1 MKLFASVV
9 GFLLFLCGNAQ
20 NQGFIP
26 PEDYFV
32 IEGDTVINSSIE
44 LKEVILFQPL
54 RFSNYD
60 EAKRYVILR
69 ERTHKVY
76 PYAKMA
82 ADRLNVLSE
91 RLNKIK
97 SKINKMKMSKSTSM
111 ICALITTFIWGTA
124 FIAQDTGMDNIGPLT
139 FNFSR
144 FFVGFITILPIAL
157 FFERKKILVEISSN
171 SKVFYKYLLFMGISL
186 FLGTYLQQAS
196 LQYTNIANA
205 AFFTVFYVP
214 IVPILLFF
222 IYSKKVHWSIW
233 PAIGLCI
240 LGVYLLSDFSNSEI
254 MLGDGLVILCSVFWA
269 LHIIFAGK
277 FMEEFDIPMF
287 YAALQ
292 ALFVAT
298 LSLIFSFIFEEINIS
313 KILMES
319 SSILYAGALSGG
331 IAFTLQMY
339 AQKNIEEAP
348 AAIIYSLEGVFAAVA
363 GWIILNQFL
372 STNNMIGCLLILIA
386 VISSQISPSSKN

>member
-1 MKLFASVV
+1 MTKS
-9 GFLLFLCGNAQ
+9 
-20 NQGFIP
+20 
-26 PEDYFV
+26 
-32 IEGDTVINSSIE
+32 
-44 LKEVILFQPL
+44 
-54 RFSNYD
+54 
-60 EAKRYVILR
+60 
-69 ERTHKVY
+69 
-76 PYAKMA
+76 
-82 ADRLNVLSE
+82 LS
-91 RLNKIK
+91 
-97 SKINKMKMSKSTSM
+97 MV
-111 ICALITTFIWGTA
+111 CALVTTFIWGTA

-139 FNFSR
+139 FNSAR
-144 FFVGFITILPIAL
+144 FTVGFFTILPLAL
-157 FFERKKILVEISSN
+157 IFERKKIKLEIL
-171 SKVFYKYLLFMGISL
+171 SKSKLFIKYLVFMGVSL
-186 FLGTYLQQAS
+186 FLGTFLQQTA

-298 LSLIFSFIFEEINIS
+298 LSLIFSYIFEEINIS

-348 AAIIYSLEGVFAAVA
+348 AAIIYSLEGVFAAIA

>member
-1 MKLFASVV
+1 MTKS
-9 GFLLFLCGNAQ
+9 
-20 NQGFIP
+20 
-26 PEDYFV
+26 
-32 IEGDTVINSSIE
+32 
-44 LKEVILFQPL
+44 
-54 RFSNYD
+54 
-60 EAKRYVILR
+60 
-69 ERTHKVY
+69 
-76 PYAKMA
+76 
-82 ADRLNVLSE
+82 LS
-91 RLNKIK
+91 
-97 SKINKMKMSKSTSM
+97 MV
-111 ICALITTFIWGTA
+111 CALVTTFIWGTA

-139 FNFSR
+139 FNSAR
-144 FFVGFITILPIAL
+144 FTVGFFTILPLAL
-157 FFERKKILVEISSN
+157 IFERKKIKLEIL
-171 SKVFYKYLLFMGISL
+171 SKSKLFIKYLVFMGVSL
-186 FLGTYLQQAS
+186 FLGTFLQQTA

-298 LSLIFSFIFEEINIS
+298 LSLIFSFIFEEINVS

>member
-1 MKLFASVV
+1 MTKS
-9 GFLLFLCGNAQ
+9 
-20 NQGFIP
+20 
-26 PEDYFV
+26 
-32 IEGDTVINSSIE
+32 
-44 LKEVILFQPL
+44 
-54 RFSNYD
+54 
-60 EAKRYVILR
+60 
-69 ERTHKVY
+69 
-76 PYAKMA
+76 
-82 ADRLNVLSE
+82 LS
-91 RLNKIK
+91 
-97 SKINKMKMSKSTSM
+97 MV
-111 ICALITTFIWGTA
+111 CALVTTFIWGTA

-139 FNFSR
+139 FNAAR
-144 FFVGFITILPIAL
+144 FVVGFLTILPLAL
-157 FFERKKILVEISSN
+157 FFERKKIKLEIL
-171 SKVFYKYLLFMGISL
+171 SKSKLFMKYLVFMGVSL
-186 FLGTYLQQAS
+186 FLGTFLQQTA

-233 PAIGLCI
+233 PAIGLCVF
-240 LGVYLLSDFSNSEI
+240 GVYLLSDFSNSEI

-292 ALFVAT
+292 ALFVAL
-298 LSLIFSFIFEEINIS
+298 LSIIFSYIFEEINIS
-313 KILMES
+313 KILMEN

-331 IAFTLQMY
+331 IAFTLQMF

-348 AAIIYSLEGVFAAVA
+348 AAIIYSLEGVFAAIA
-363 GWIILNQFL
+363 GWVILNQFL

-386 VISSQISPSSKN
+386 VISSQISPSTKS

>member
-1 MKLFASVV
+1 MTKS
-9 GFLLFLCGNAQ
+9 
-20 NQGFIP
+20 
-26 PEDYFV
+26 
-32 IEGDTVINSSIE
+32 
-44 LKEVILFQPL
+44 
-54 RFSNYD
+54 
-60 EAKRYVILR
+60 
-69 ERTHKVY
+69 
-76 PYAKMA
+76 
-82 ADRLNVLSE
+82 LS
-91 RLNKIK
+91 
-97 SKINKMKMSKSTSM
+97 MV
-111 ICALITTFIWGTA
+111 CALVTTFIWGTA

-139 FNFSR
+139 FNSAR
-144 FFVGFITILPIAL
+144 FTVGFFTILPLAL
-157 FFERKKILVEISSN
+157 IFERKKIKLEIL
-171 SKVFYKYLLFMGISL
+171 SKSKLFIKYLVFMGVSL
-186 FLGTYLQQAS
+186 FLGTFLQQAA

-292 ALFVAT
+292 ALFVAA
-298 LSLIFSFIFEEINIS
+298 LSFIFSFIFEELNIS

>member
-1 MKLFASVV
+1 
-9 GFLLFLCGNAQ
+9 
-20 NQGFIP
+20 
-26 PEDYFV
+26 
-32 IEGDTVINSSIE
+32 
-44 LKEVILFQPL
+44 
-54 RFSNYD
+54 
-60 EAKRYVILR
+60 
-69 ERTHKVY
+69 
-76 PYAKMA
+76 
-82 ADRLNVLSE
+82 
-91 RLNKIK
+91 
-97 SKINKMKMSKSTSM
+97 MSKSVSM

-139 FNFSR
+139 FNFAR
-144 FFVGFITILPIAL
+144 FTVGFFTILPFAL
-157 FFERKKILVEISSN
+157 LFEIKKIKVEISSN
-171 SKVFYKYLLFMGISL
+171 SKLFLKYLLFMGVSL
-186 FLGTYLQQAS
+186 FLGTFLQQAA
-196 LQYTNIANA
+196 LQFTNIANA

-214 IVPILLFF
+214 LVPILLFI

-240 LGVYLLSDFSNSEI
+240 LGVYLLSDFSNSQI
-254 MLGDGLVILCSVFWA
+254 MLGDGLVVLCSVFWA
-269 LHIIFAGK
+269 LHIIYAGK
-277 FMEEFDIPMF
+277 FMEVFNIPIF

-292 ALFVAT
+292 ALFVAL
-298 LSLIFSFIFEEINIS
+298 LSILFSYIFEEINFS

-348 AAIIYSLEGVFAAVA
+348 AAIIYSLEGVFAAIA

-372 STNNMIGCLLILIA
+372 SMNNMIGCFLILIA

>member
-1 MKLFASVV
+1 MTKS
-9 GFLLFLCGNAQ
+9 
-20 NQGFIP
+20 
-26 PEDYFV
+26 
-32 IEGDTVINSSIE
+32 
-44 LKEVILFQPL
+44 
-54 RFSNYD
+54 
-60 EAKRYVILR
+60 
-69 ERTHKVY
+69 
-76 PYAKMA
+76 
-82 ADRLNVLSE
+82 LS
-91 RLNKIK
+91 
-97 SKINKMKMSKSTSM
+97 MV
-111 ICALITTFIWGTA
+111 CALLTTFIWGTA

-139 FNFSR
+139 FNAAR
-144 FFVGFITILPIAL
+144 FVIGFLTILPLAIL
-157 FFERKKILVEISSN
+157 FEIKKIKLEIL
-171 SKVFYKYLLFMGISL
+171 SKSKLFMKYLVFMGVSL
-186 FLGTYLQQAS
+186 FLGTFLQQTA

-298 LSLIFSFIFEEINIS
+298 LSFIFSYIFEEFNIS

-372 STNNMIGCLLILIA
+372 SINNMIGCLLILIA